1 MVAKQT
7 FMKLIVGLGNPGL
20 QYERT
25 RHNVG
30 FRVVD
35 RLAEKWSLKWSER
48 RAHAMLASGTVGIEK
63 IVLAKPLTYMNLS
76 GESVGELARWYKLAP
91 EDILVIYDELDLPTG
106 KVRLRAKGSAAGHN
120 GMRDIIA
127 KLHTSDFPRLR
138 VGIGHP
144 KNSRMQGR
152 DHVLSAASGDEAIL
166 LTDGEERA
174 VEAVQTLLAQG
185 VEAAMNAV
193 NADPEEAARKAEEQ
207 ARKKRERE
215 ERARL
220 KREQMEQQAQK
231 HEEEAAA
238 ISQKSQQSED

>member
-1 MVAKQT
+1 
-7 FMKLIVGLGNPGL
+7 MKLIVGLGNPGQ

-35 RLAEKWSLKWSER
+35 RLAEKWGCKWNER
-48 RAHAMLASGTVGIEK
+48 RGKAILASGSVGSEK
-63 IVLAKPLTYMNLS
+63 IILAKPLTFMNLS
-76 GESVGELARWYKLAP
+76 GESVGELARWYKVSP
-91 EDILVIYDELDLPTG
+91 EDLLIIYDELDLPVG
-106 KVRLRAKGSAAGHN
+106 KIRLGAKGSAAGHN

-144 KNSRMQGR
+144 QNSRVQGR
-152 DHVLSAASGDEAIL
+152 DHVLSAATGDEGIL
-166 LTDGEERA
+166 LVTSEERA
-174 VEAVQTLLAQG
+174 VEAVELLIRQG
-185 VEAAMNAV
+185 LATTMNTC

-215 ERARL
+215 ERLRL
-220 KREQMEQQAQK
+220 KREAEELVQNEIGDQQA
-231 HEEEAAA
+231 
-238 ISQKSQQSED
+238 I

>member
-1 MVAKQT
+1 
-7 FMKLIVGLGNPGL
+7 MKLVVGLGNPGQ

-35 RLAEKWSLKWSER
+35 RLANKWGFKWNER
-48 RAHAMLASGTVGIEK
+48 RGKVILASGSVDTDK
-63 IVLAKPLTYMNLS
+63 IVLAKPLTFMNLS
-76 GESVGELARWYKLAP
+76 GEAVAELARWYKVAP
-91 EDILVIYDELDLPTG
+91 EDILIIYDELDLPVG
-106 KVRLRAKGSAAGHN
+106 RLRLGAKGSAAGHN

-144 KNSRMQGR
+144 TNSRMQGR
-152 DHVLSAASGDEAIL
+152 DHVLSVASGDEGIL
-166 LTDGEERA
+166 LVTGEERA
-174 VEAVQTLLAQG
+174 VEAILVLLAQG
-185 VEAAMNAV
+185 IEPAMNMF

-215 ERARL
+215 ERLRL
-220 KREQMEQQAQK
+220 QQETLEQQGSDPQGNADTS
-231 HEEEAAA
+231 AA
-238 ISQKSQQSED
+238 S

>member
-1 MVAKQT
+1 
-7 FMKLIVGLGNPGL
+7 MKLIVGLGNPGQ

-35 RLAEKWSLKWSER
+35 KLAEKWSLKWSER
-48 RAHAMLASGTVGIEK
+48 RARAMLASGTVGSEK

-76 GESVGELARWYKLAP
+76 GESVGELAHWYKVLP
-91 EDILVIYDELDLPTG
+91 EDILIIYDELDLPTG

-120 GMRDIIA
+120 GMRDIID

-144 KNSRMQGR
+144 KNTRMEGR
-152 DHVLSAASGDEAIL
+152 DHVLSAANGDEGIL
-166 LTDGEERA
+166 LASGEERA
-174 VEAVQTLLAQG
+174 VEAVQMLLDQG
-185 VEAAMNAV
+185 LATTMNAV
-193 NADPEEAARKAEEQ
+193 NVDPEEVARKAEEQ

-215 ERARL
+215 ERERK
-220 KREQMEQQAQK
+220 KREETEQQK
-231 HEEEAAA
+231 GEDEDESAA
-238 ISQKSQQSED
+238 S